1 MLRWRQNFSPFA
13 IFQSVCYL
21 LCVCSSADGHLHCC
35 RLGALMNTV
44 LWAFVYRVY
53 LDEQVLLQSSV
64 HPHLCGF
71 LRFLGKLWGSAGVGV
86 APSTCLL

>member
-1 MLRWRQNFSPFA
+1 
-13 IFQSVCYL
+13 
-21 LCVCSSADGHLHCC
+21 
-35 RLGALMNTV
+35 MNTV